1 MTILDQNYFD
11 LALLI
16 LSSLFV
22 GFIVTP
28 VSIWF
33 AKKLDII
40 DYPGRTTHQI
50 HKKPTPR
57 AGGIA
62 IMLSLLIMI
71 LLNQLWDHA
80 EILWVFIPAG
90 VIFSFGLWDDKHGMD
105 APTKFIGQ
113 LLAVTILIFFDVRV
127 KFLEN
132 QSFFIQLNG
141 TLAYWTDILITYFW
155 VVGITN
161 AFNMV
166 DSMDGLAIGLCQI
179 ISAFFLFL
187 SMVSGQS
194 SLAYFSAI
202 IFGISFSAAFYNRRP
217 AKMFLGDSGAQSLG
231 FMLAAAAIIYHP
243 KAFSQTSSWFSPI
256 MFFSVPIFDTSLV
269 TISRLLRGLP
279 FYKANL
285 DHTYHRLVALG
296 WDQNRAVAIMQ
307 IGGVVFGLVSICVV
321 YLPPFIANVIFAIW
335 IIVFMVLIYLLEK
348 TFTAYNP
355 DKKNS

>member
-16 LSSLFV
+16 LSSIFIGFV
-22 GFIVTP
+22 ITP

-40 DYPGRTTHQI
+40 DYPGRTAHQI
-50 HKKPTPR
+50 HQKPTPR

-62 IMLSLLIMI
+62 IMLSLLVMI
-71 LLNQLWDHA
+71 LLNQLWDHV
-80 EILWVFIPAG
+80 EILWIFVPA
-90 VIFSFGLWDDKHGMD
+90 VVVFSFGIRDDKYGMD
-105 APTKFIGQ
+105 APTKLSGQ
-113 LLAVTILIFFDVRV
+113 LLAVTVLIFFDVRV
-127 KFLEN
+127 RFLES

-141 TLAYWTDILITYFW
+141 TLAYWADIFITYFW
-155 VVGITN
+155 MVGITN

-179 ISAFFLFL
+179 IGAFFLFL

-194 SLAYFSAI
+194 SLAYLSAI
-202 IFGISFSAAFYNRRP
+202 IFGVSFSVAFYNRRP

-231 FMLAAAAIIYHP
+231 FILAAAAIVYHP
-243 KAFSQTSSWFSPI
+243 KALSQASSWFSPI

-269 TISRLLRGLP
+269 TISRMLRGLP

-321 YLPPFIANVIFAIW
+321 YLPPVAANVIFTIW
-335 IIVFMVLIYLLEK
+335 IIVFVALIYLLEK

-355 DKKNS
+355 N

>member
-22 GFIVTP
+22 GFIITP
-28 VSIWF
+28 ASIWF

-50 HKKPTPR
+50 HKRPTPR

-62 IMLSLLIMI
+62 IMFSLLIMI
-71 LLNQLWDHA
+71 LWNQLWDQA
-80 EILWVFIPAG
+80 EILWIFIPAV
-90 VIFSFGLWDDKHGMD
+90 VIFSFGLWDDKRGMD
-105 APTKFIGQ
+105 ASAKLVGQ
-113 LLAVTILIFFDVRV
+113 LLAVTILVFFDVRV
-127 KFLEN
+127 KFMEN

-141 TLAYWTDILITYFW
+141 TLAYWVDIFITYLW
-155 VVGITN
+155 MVGITN

-166 DSMDGLAIGLCQI
+166 DSMDGLAIGLSQS

-187 SMVSGQS
+187 SMVSGQA

-202 IFGISFSAAFYNRRP
+202 IFGISLSAAFYNRRP

-243 KAFSQTSSWFSPI
+243 KAFSQASSWFSPI

-269 TISRLLRGLP
+269 TISRILRGLP

-296 WDQNRAVAIMQ
+296 WDQNRAVALMQ
-307 IGGVVFGLVSICVV
+307 IGGIVFGLMSICVV
-321 YLPPFIANVIFAIW
+321 YLSPFIANMVFVIW
-335 IIVFMVLIYLLEK
+335 MIVFAAMIYLLEK
-348 TFTAYNP
+348 NFSTY
-355 DKKNS
+355 DLILKNG